1 MCPDG
6 CFDTVSVYAL
16 HGCKL
21 HCEKLTMF
29 HEQMDGLN
37 GKGKKITSKHLVI
50 RGSDFV
56 LCVYNWPYIVAYA
69 SFSIDGHLVREGNR
83 FSRDGMSQANF

>member
-37 GKGKKITSKHLVI
+37 GKGKKNHIKTSGDTRL
-50 RGSDFV
+50 
-56 LCVYNWPYIVAYA
+56 
-69 SFSIDGHLVREGNR
+69 
-83 FSRDGMSQANF
+83 